1 MKVLNGDSEIFY
13 SKIRKDLKD
22 MKGSRRNL
30 IKSFILQSELMKD
43 KELFSIFAELE
54 YSVETFQH
62 AENSSFFQRI
72 VDIASNNQV
81 QFIGLEGHIAPELI
95 PVIKDEFTLGY
106 LKISKDSKSE
116 ENFTNV
122 RDIKNLLIL
131 FYDYLSASRE
141 IEKNFRKL
149 EVLNNTTLIMNS
161 SLNTDDVYKAFS
173 QEIKKII
180 DFDRI
185 SIATIEED
193 NILVFGIDTSLETRL
208 TKGVTI
214 SKENTAPSWVILN
227 GKTHIAIDLQEKK
240 EFLED
245 EMLVEEGM
253 RSAIRV
259 PLWVKGNVIGT
270 LNLNSKRP
278 HLYGH
283 YEKLFL
289 EQVGRQIA
297 TAIQNA
303 QLFEEGEKK
312 KAEIQS
318 QNVRLET
325 LNSLARAVGSS
336 LDLDITLREALS
348 KVVEI
353 MGTEAGAI
361 FLTDEETGQ
370 LKLKIHQGLFGDSVA
385 QSDCKI
391 INEGIAS
398 KVVKTGE
405 PVVFYNG
412 QVKQTGCLFNEKTNL
427 KMVAYIPL
435 KSKNKILGV
444 MPIGTEKEIGVSN
457 RDWEILVGIGN
468 QIGVA
473 IENAQ
478 LYQKIKHMAEFDG
491 LTEIYNRRVFFR
503 LLEQEISRAERYG
516 PVFSLMMADVDLFKE
531 YNDQYGHLAGDE
543 ALRVIADIMK
553 ESIRETDIVARY
565 GGEEFIILSVNSTK
579 EQTFE
584 IAERIRKTIEDAGKE
599 KAFPTISIG
608 ISSYPEDG
616 METDP
621 LLRTADIA
629 LYLAKEK
636 RNNCCMYQND
646 VFADIINE
654 AK

>member
-1 MKVLNGDSEIFY
+1 MTGDSEIFY
-13 SKIRKDLKD
+13 SKIRKDLKN
-22 MKGSRRNL
+22 MKSFRREL
-30 IKSFILQSELMKD
+30 VHHFILQSELMQDKD
-43 KELFSIFAELE
+43 LFSMFAELE
-54 YSVETFQH
+54 YSVDTFQH
-62 AENSSFFQRI
+62 AENSSFFERI
-72 VDIASNNQV
+72 ANVASKGQI
-81 QFIGLEGHIAPELI
+81 QFIGLEGQIDPDLI
-95 PVIKDEFTLGY
+95 PVVKEEVTLGY
-106 LKISKDSKSE
+106 LKILEKSE
-116 ENFTNV
+116 KNEGNITNV
-122 RDIKNLLIL
+122 RYIKNLLIL
-131 FYDYLSASRE
+131 LYDYLRVSKE
-141 IEKNFRKL
+141 IEKNFQKL
-149 EVLNNTTLIMNS
+149 EILNNTTMIMNS
-161 SLNTDDVYKAFS
+161 SLNIGDVYKGFS
-173 QEIKKII
+173 QEIRKII
-180 DFDRI
+180 DFDRM
-185 SIATIEED
+185 SIATVEGNNVLIFD
-193 NILVFGIDTSLETRL
+193 IDTCGNTKL
-208 TKGVTI
+208 TKGDTI
-214 SKENTAPSWVILN
+214 AKENTAPWWVISN
-227 GKTHIAIDLQEKK
+227 MKTHIAIDIQEKK
-240 EFLED
+240 EFIEE
-245 EMLVEEGM
+245 EMLAEEGM

-270 LNLNSKRP
+270 LNLNSKIP
-278 HLYGH
+278 NLYGY

-318 QNVRLET
+318 QNFRLET
-325 LNSLARAVGSS
+325 LNSLARALGNS
-336 LDLDITLREALS
+336 LDLAITLKKALL
-348 KVVEI
+348 KVAEV

-361 FLTDEETGQ
+361 FLTDEETGE
-370 LKLKIHQGLFGDSVA
+370 LKLKIHQGLFSDSLT
-385 QSDCKI
+385 QIDSKI
-391 INEGIAS
+391 INEGIAT
-398 KVVKTGE
+398 KVVKSGE

-412 QVKQTGCLFNEKTNL
+412 QVKQTGCLFNDRANL

-435 KSKNKILGV
+435 KSKNKVLGV

-516 PVFSLMMADVDLFKE
+516 PVFSLMMVDVDLFKE

-553 ESIRETDIVARY
+553 ESVREADIVARY
-565 GGEEFIILSVNSTK
+565 GGEEFIILSVNSNK

-584 IAERIRKTIEDAGKE
+584 IAERIRKTIKDYGKE

-621 LLRTADIA
+621 LLRTADLA

-636 RNNCCMYQND
+636 RNACCKYENEI
-646 VFADIINE
+646 FADTMNE